1 MELKKIIY
9 NWLENIP
16 NDTHEEYL
24 NKLDKYK
31 EIIDR
36 TPNKFLK
43 FHLDYCIKKEHY
55 ELAQYIKDK
64 ALDRGFN
71 INSAQHENKKSF

>member
-1 MELKKIIY
+1 MQAKIERIIY

-16 NDTHEEYL
+16 EDTHEEYL
-24 NKLDKYK
+24 SKISDYK
-31 EIIDR
+31 EIIDK

-43 FHLDYCIKKEHY
+43 FHLDDCIKKERY

-64 ALDRGFN
+64 AISREFN
-71 INSAQHENKKSF
+71 LSGA